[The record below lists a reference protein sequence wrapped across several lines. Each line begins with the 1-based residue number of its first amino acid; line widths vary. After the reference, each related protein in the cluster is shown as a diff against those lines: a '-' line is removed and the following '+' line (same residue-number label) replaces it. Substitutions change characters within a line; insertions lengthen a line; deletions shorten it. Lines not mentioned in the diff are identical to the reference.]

1 MHFQPSCFQPN
12 SGIGKYRLWDT
23 AVPTLQ
29 LPLTKQK
36 IDCIAH
42 DHDYSTNISV
52 GNSTKNHVT
61 IETEKFHSDQR
72 ELQMKLDEANKT
84 INSLLLEIKKLKEEM
99 ESKKFKEKICY
110 DMLKEQFS
118 IGQLDFIVKVSA
130 LLGL

>member
-1 MHFQPSCFQPN
+1 
-12 SGIGKYRLWDT
+12 
-23 AVPTLQ
+23 
-29 LPLTKQK
+29 
-36 IDCIAH
+36 
-42 DHDYSTNISV
+42 
-52 GNSTKNHVT
+52 
-61 IETEKFHSDQR
+61 
-72 ELQMKLDEANKT
+72 MKLDEANKT